1 MQHIPISFFP
11 ISSRNRLLTGSR
23 VVVAICGAALTLGGC
38 AVGPHYKR
46 PSAPEAPAY
55 KELPQGMSAAAPA
68 DQLSRGKWWEIYGE
82 PQLNSLEE
90 KVKVSNQTLKAA
102 VAQFEQ
108 ARALVRFD
116 RADFYPTIT
125 AGASGSRNHTSRDR
139 ALATNLSPS
148 NYSDIQ
154 MPVVGVSYEP
164 DLFGRVRHTVEAART
179 SAQAS
184 AGDVENVS
192 LSIHAEL
199 AFDYFQLRSLDA
211 EEELLNSSVAT
222 FQKALDL
229 TQNRYAGGVAS
240 AVDVAQAQT
249 QLETTRAQAIDV
261 QVARAQFEHA
271 IAVLV
276 GEPASTFNFPNSP
289 LTQTPPSIPV
299 GLPSELLERRPDI
312 AAAERRVA
320 SANEEVGIARAAY
333 FPSVSLSG
341 NGGFESSSLTN
352 LLSGPSGFLSAGAS
366 ALVTVFDVGRRR
378 ALTEQAHAV
387 LDQSTANYRQSVLN
401 AFREVEDNLAALR
414 ILSQEAETQQAAVAA
429 AEHSLELSTNR
440 YKGGVANYLEV
451 TTAQGVA
458 LSDERVA
465 VQIRGRRMTS
475 SVLLIQALGGG
486 WNTSDLPSG
495 KVPNLP
501 ASVTGQ

>member
-1 MQHIPISFFP
+1 VSGGVQG
-11 ISSRNRLLTGSR
+11 RRYQALALLFTTM
-23 VVVAICGAALTLGGC
+23 TLAGC
-38 AVGPHYKR
+38 AVGPHYAR
-46 PSAPEAPAY
+46 PTTPVPPAY
-55 KELPQGMSAAAPA
+55 KEIPEGMKAAQPA
-68 DQLSRGKWWEIYGE
+68 DQLARGKWWEIYQD

-90 KVKVSNQTLKAA
+90 KVRVSNQTLKAA

-108 ARALVRFD
+108 ARALVRFN
-116 RADFYPTIT
+116 RADFYPTVT
-125 AGASGSRNHTSRDR
+125 AGAAGSRNHLSSNR
-139 ALATNLSPS
+139 AVSSSLSPT

-154 MPVVGVSYEP
+154 LPVAGVSYEP

-192 LSIHAEL
+192 LSVHAEL
-199 AFDYFQLRSLDA
+199 AADYFQLRSLDA

-229 TQNRYAGGVAS
+229 TQNRYTGGVAS

-249 QLETTRAQAIDV
+249 QLETTRGQAIDV

-271 IAVLV
+271 IAVLI
-276 GEPASTFNFPNSP
+276 GEPAPSLNIPNSP
-289 LTQTPPSIPV
+289 LAQMPPAIPV
-299 GLPSELLERRPDI
+299 GLPSDLLERRPDI

-320 SANEEVGIARAAY
+320 SANEQMGIARAAY
-333 FPSVSLSG
+333 FPSISLSG
-341 NGGFESSSLTN
+341 NGGFESTSLTN
-352 LLSGPSGFLSAGAS
+352 LLSGPSGFFSAGAS
-366 ALVTVFDVGRRR
+366 ALVTAFDVGRRR
-378 ALTEQAHAV
+378 AVSEQARAV
-387 LDQSTANYRQSVLN
+387 YDRSAANYRQTVLI
-401 AFREVEDNLAALR
+401 AFQEVEDNLAALR
-414 ILSQEAETQQAAVAA
+414 ILAQEADTEQAAVAA
-429 AEHSLELSTNR
+429 AEHSVQLSTNR

-451 TTAQGVA
+451 TTAQAIA

-486 WNTSDLPSG
+486 WTTSELPGG
-495 KVPNLP
+495 KIPSLP
-501 ASVTGQ
+501 TSATGQ

>member
-1 MQHIPISFFP
+1 LP
-11 ISSRNRLLTGSR
+11 
-23 VVVAICGAALTLGGC
+23 AALMMLAGC
-38 AVGPHYKR
+38 AVGPHYAR
-46 PSAPEAPAY
+46 PATVVPPAY
-55 KELPQGMSAAAPA
+55 KELPQGMQAAEPG
-68 DQLSRGKWWEIYGE
+68 DQLPRGKWWEIYGD
-82 PQLNSLEE
+82 PQLNALEE
-90 KVKVSNQTLKAA
+90 KVRVSNQTLKAA

-108 ARALVRFD
+108 ARALVRYN

-125 AGASGSRNHTSRDR
+125 AGASGSRNHASRNR
-139 ALATNLSPS
+139 GLSSSISAT

-192 LSIHAEL
+192 LSIHAAL
-199 AFDYFQLRSLDA
+199 AADYFELRSLDA

-229 TQNRYAGGVAS
+229 TQNRYRGGVAS

-271 IAVLV
+271 IAVLI
-276 GEPASTFNFPNSP
+276 GEPASSFTISNSP
-289 LTQTPPSIPV
+289 LTQTPPAIPV
-299 GLPSELLERRPDI
+299 GLPSDLLQRRPDV

-320 SANEEVGIARAAY
+320 SANEQAGIARAAY
-333 FPSVSLSG
+333 FPALSLSG
-341 NGGFESSSLTN
+341 NGGFESTSLTN
-352 LLSGPSGFLSAGAS
+352 LLSGPSGFFSVGAS

-378 ALTEQAHAV
+378 ALSEQAQAL
-387 LDQSTANYRQSVLN
+387 LDQSAANYRQGLLV
-401 AFREVEDNLAALR
+401 AFQEVEDNLAALR
-414 ILSQEAETQQAAVAA
+414 ILAQEAETQQAAVAA
-429 AEHSLELSTNR
+429 AEHSVELSTNR

-451 TTAQGVA
+451 TTAQGIA
-458 LSDERVA
+458 LSNERAA
-465 VQIRGRRMTS
+465 VQIRGRRMVS
-475 SVLLIQALGGG
+475 SVQLIQALGGG
-486 WNTSDLPSG
+486 WNRGELPAG
-495 KVPNLP
+495 KIPNLSTT
-501 ASVTGQ
+501 ATGQ

>member
-1 MQHIPISFFP
+1 MK
-11 ISSRNRLLTGSR
+11 
-23 VVVAICGAALTLGGC
+23 AAEPG
-38 AVGPHYKR
+38 
-46 PSAPEAPAY
+46 
-55 KELPQGMSAAAPA
+55 
-68 DQLSRGKWWEIYGE
+68 DQLPRGKWWEIYGD
-82 PQLNSLEE
+82 PQLNALEE
-90 KVKVSNQTLKAA
+90 KVRVSNQTLKAA

-108 ARALVRFD
+108 ARALVRYN

-125 AGASGSRNHTSRDR
+125 AGASGSRNHASRNR
-139 ALATNLSPS
+139 GLSSSISAT

-192 LSIHAEL
+192 LSIHAAL
-199 AFDYFQLRSLDA
+199 AADYFELRSLDA

-229 TQNRYAGGVAS
+229 TQNRYRGGVAS

-271 IAVLV
+271 IAVLI
-276 GEPASTFNFPNSP
+276 GEPASSFTISNSP
-289 LTQTPPSIPV
+289 LTQTPPAIPV
-299 GLPSELLERRPDI
+299 GLPSDLLQRRPDV

-320 SANEEVGIARAAY
+320 SANEQAGIARAAY
-333 FPSVSLSG
+333 FPALSLSG
-341 NGGFESSSLTN
+341 NGGFESTSLTN
-352 LLSGPSGFLSAGAS
+352 LLSGPSGFFSVGAS

-378 ALTEQAHAV
+378 ALSEQAQAL
-387 LDQSTANYRQSVLN
+387 LDQSAANYRQGLLV
-401 AFREVEDNLAALR
+401 AFQEVEDNLAALR
-414 ILSQEAETQQAAVAA
+414 ILAQEAETQQAAVAA
-429 AEHSLELSTNR
+429 AEHSVELSTNR

-451 TTAQGVA
+451 TTAQGIA
-458 LSDERVA
+458 LSNERAA
-465 VQIRGRRMTS
+465 VQIRGRRMVS
-475 SVLLIQALGGG
+475 SVQLIQALGGG
-486 WNTSDLPSG
+486 WNRGELPAG
-495 KVPNLP
+495 KIPNLSTT
-501 ASVTGQ
+501 ATGQ